1 MWNRNNEESAVT
13 RRDVEMFK
21 SLKNNTSY
29 NYTVLKKIYFEES
42 KKAKVILRF
51 CEFFTRYIEQDWGQ
65 YRYREQD

>member
-29 NYTVLKKIYFEES
+29 NYTVLKITLFS
-42 KKAKVILRF
+42 KKFVI
-51 CEFFTRYIEQDWGQ
+51 YI
-65 YRYREQD
+65 YHREELN

>member
-29 NYTVLKKIYFEES
+29 NYTVLKKNSHILEIIS
-42 KKAKVILRF
+42 KETQTQINLIF
-51 CEFFTRYIEQDWGQ
+51 Q
-65 YRYREQD
+65 

>member
-29 NYTVLKKIYFEES
+29 NYTVLKKKYINNLNN
-42 KKAKVILRF
+42 KVSR
-51 CEFFTRYIEQDWGQ
+51 
-65 YRYREQD
+65 